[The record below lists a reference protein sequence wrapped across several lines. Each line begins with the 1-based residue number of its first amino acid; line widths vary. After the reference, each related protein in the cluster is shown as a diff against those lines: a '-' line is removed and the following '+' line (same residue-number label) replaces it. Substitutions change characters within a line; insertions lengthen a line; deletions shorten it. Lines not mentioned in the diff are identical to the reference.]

1 MYELAWD
8 GVQWVP
14 VSPWAVGARV
24 SPHHHRSMGA
34 RRARAHRAAML
45 AMQQQQQAQAQAQ
58 AMMAMRQ
65 QKPPPPAMFHPP
77 PGGGCLHGEC
87 FKPPS
92 TLGPPIAFFPG
103 GGGGWPGGGGP
114 SPDGGGGG
122 GGGGG
127 DGQPQ
132 QFNLWLVDVTNFG
145 TFEQGMQVTNEQQLA
160 QGDPQQLQRQQAE
173 QYTATLPCLAPAGTG
188 QVTVILPDGQKPSD
202 GQGWGSTGQP
212 CATDPNA
219 QNLEPV
225 GTAQPQQQQ
234 PVAATGW
241 LPTALGWMP
250 YPPYAG
256 M

>member
-1 MYELAWD
+1 M
-8 GVQWVP
+8 
-14 VSPWAVGARV
+14 
-24 SPHHHRSMGA
+24 M
-34 RRARAHRAAML
+34 
-45 AMQQQQQAQAQAQ
+45 AMQQQQ
-58 AMMAMRQ
+58 
-65 QKPPPPAMFHPP
+65 PPLPPPAMFQLP
-77 PGGGCLHGEC
+77 PGGGCAHGQC
-87 FKPPS
+87 FKQPPV
-92 TLGPPIAFFPG
+92 LGPPIAFFPG

-145 TFEQGMQVTNEQQLA
+145 TFEQGMQVTNEQQVA
-160 QGDPQQLQRQQAE
+160 QGDQQQLQQQQAE
-173 QYTATLPCLAPAGTG
+173 QYTATLPCLTPGGAG

-225 GTAQPQQQQ
+225 GVAPPPGQQQQ
-234 PVAATGW
+234 PTAATGW
-241 LPTALGWMP
+241 LPTAFGWMP
-250 YPPYAG
+250 YYPPYAG